1 MFIGREAEL
10 QFLESQYRST
20 GGKLVVLY
28 GRRRVGKTE
37 TLRQFCEGK
46 PHVYYACQ
54 ESPDRMQ
61 LRAFSQKLLKEK
73 IQASAYIQEFDEWEK
88 AFWAILEL
96 PYKDQKKLVVIDE
109 FPYMCRNNPG
119 IPSIL
124 QNLWDEV
131 LKDSDV
137 MIVLCGS
144 AMSFTEKDLLA
155 EKNPIYGR
163 ATDIYKMTEMGF
175 YDAIRFFP
183 DYSNEDKILA
193 YSILGGV
200 PHYLRQFD
208 SNLSLTKNIK
218 QNISMK
224 GCTLYSE
231 VDFLLKQ
238 ELRETAVYNSI
249 IEAVAMGNTRLNE
262 ISQKSL
268 VEDTAKTGV
277 YLKNLI
283 ELGIIDV
290 KFLLMRE
297 CKNE

>member
-1 MFIGREAEL
+1 
-10 QFLESQYRST
+10 
-20 GGKLVVLY
+20 
-28 GRRRVGKTE
+28 
-37 TLRQFCEGK
+37 
-46 PHVYYACQ
+46 
-54 ESPDRMQ
+54 
-61 LRAFSQKLLKEK
+61 
-73 IQASAYIQEFDEWEK
+73 
-88 AFWAILEL
+88 
-96 PYKDQKKLVVIDE
+96 
-109 FPYMCRNNPG
+109 
-119 IPSIL
+119 
-124 QNLWDEV
+124 
-131 LKDSDV
+131 

-155 EKNPIYGR
+155 EKNPLYGR

-200 PHYLRQFD
+200 LHYLRQFD

>member
-1 MFIGREAEL
+1 
-10 QFLESQYRST
+10 
-20 GGKLVVLY
+20 
-28 GRRRVGKTE
+28 
-37 TLRQFCEGK
+37 
-46 PHVYYACQ
+46 
-54 ESPDRMQ
+54 
-61 LRAFSQKLLKEK
+61 
-73 IQASAYIQEFDEWEK
+73 
-88 AFWAILEL
+88 
-96 PYKDQKKLVVIDE
+96 
-109 FPYMCRNNPG
+109 
-119 IPSIL
+119 
-124 QNLWDEV
+124 
-131 LKDSDV
+131 
-137 MIVLCGS
+137 
-144 AMSFTEKDLLA
+144 
-155 EKNPIYGR
+155 
-163 ATDIYKMTEMGF
+163 MGV

-218 QNISMK
+218 QNILMK

-283 ELGIIDV
+283 KLGIIEREISVDAGMQERVNKLTDNFFRFWYAFVFNHYSDLEMGDV
-290 KFLLMRE
+290 DGIYEYVVAKQLHKLASLNFKE
-297 CKNE
+297 V